1 MDINEGASEY
11 FAGGRVRFD
20 ETGKRR
26 DAEILVIQWQNG
38 EPRTVYPDS
47 AAMGQ
52 IIWPSR

>member
-38 EPRTVYPDS
+38 EPRTVYPAS